1 MEGHDPPEWF
11 QDKHHFLNRQAQEY
25 YPQDERNIEPMDYM
39 AMMRQQSAQM
49 EGKID
54 SLTNGIQQLA
64 GAMNKDLKQKKEHKK
79 ETEPK
84 APVAAQASGSG
95 CQAAYQQESKNYL

>member
-1 MEGHDPPEWF
+1 
-11 QDKHHFLNRQAQEY
+11 
-25 YPQDERNIEPMDYM
+25 M

-95 CQAAYQQESKNYL
+95 CQAAYQQEIICEKPPSTTLKSGIQQLVGAMNKDLNMK